1 MAKTFSAAVNH
12 ESHIDEKFL
21 FNSGT
26 FTKSVEHS
34 KSPLQPFKEALDHGA
49 QTLGDAFNAGYN
61 VVELVHKR
69 AWLVDQFLIHAW
81 QLMVSS
87 KDLTLVAVGGY
98 GRGELHP
105 ASDIDLMILEKSK
118 SHKETNQQIQTF
130 LTFLWDIG
138 LEVGQSVRTV
148 KDCILESKADITVA
162 TNIMEARLIIGDSTL
177 FDTMRNKTGPKKI
190 WPSKKF
196 FQAKW
201 QEQIVRHG
209 KYANTEHSLEPNI
222 KEGSG
227 GLRDIQMIGW
237 VAKRHFGVGSLYDLV
252 KHDFLTEE
260 EYQTLYAG
268 QTFLWRIRY
277 ALHIFTG
284 RHDDRLLFDYQRH
297 IANVFGFTAEDN
309 SGVEQFM
316 KMYYQTVRELSR
328 LNEMLLQ
335 HFQEELIYAKRREKI
350 KPINKRFQIRND
362 FIEVCHEQ
370 VFKRYPFALLEIF
383 LLKQQTLSIKGIRAS
398 TIRLIRQYSGL
409 IDNDFRND
417 IKNKSLFMEIIRQ
430 PRYVGH
436 ELRRMHRYGLLSKYL
451 PAFGDIEGQMQFDL
465 FHVYSVDEHILFVIQ
480 NMRYFG
486 LPEYADTFPLCHKV
500 LKTIPKQELL
510 YLAGL
515 FHDIAKGRK
524 GDHAKLGVKDAV
536 DFCKQHGMSKY
547 DTDLVSWLVEN
558 HLILSKTAQR
568 EDIND
573 PEVINK
579 FALTMSDREHLN
591 YLYLLTVADVNGTNP
606 ELWND
611 WKGSL
616 FSQLYN
622 ETTRALRR
630 GLENPFNKEDRIKK
644 TKNTALELVHKRA
657 QSKRDIN
664 QLWESFGEDYFIRCS
679 PDEIAWHTNSIAE
692 NTNQQYPLINI
703 RQQITHGATE
713 IFVYMQNQ
721 DYIFATTT
729 RVLDQ
734 LNLTIVDTRVIVSA
748 DDFTLNTHIIL
759 DQSGESIKDKDDRQE
774 ILNKLHES
782 LSNLGKRLKG
792 LSRPRTRKQKV
803 FPIPTSVQF
812 TQDQSNH
819 RTIMEVIAS
828 DRPGFLSRIGIAL
841 ARSDVRLHNA
851 KIATY
856 GSRVEDIFFITDKED
871 QPITDPIKIESLT
884 NFIIDILA

>member
-1 MAKTFSAAVNH
+1 MPISIQGTSK
-12 ESHIDEKFL
+12 EEIFL
-21 FNSGT
+21 FDNDCFAEELQS
-26 FTKSVEHS
+26 SA
-34 KSPLQPFKEALDHGA
+34 SPLSTYKDTLQKGTQALN
-49 QTLGDAFNAGYN
+49 DAFDSGQN

-69 AWLVDQFLIHAW
+69 AEFIDQLLIHAW
-81 QLMVSS
+81 QSMISCEELA
-87 KDLTLVAVGGY
+87 LVAVGGY

-105 ASDIDLMILEKSK
+105 ASDIDLMILEKSRSNK
-118 SHKETNQQIQTF
+118 TTSEQIQQF

-148 KDCILESKADITVA
+148 KDCLTEGRADITVA
-162 TNIMEARLIIGDSTL
+162 TNIMEARLLVGDTAL
-177 FDTMRNKTGPKKI
+177 FDSMRKLTGPKKI
-190 WPSKKF
+190 WPTRKF
-196 FQAKW
+196 FKAKLL
-201 QEQIVRHG
+201 EQVERHK

-222 KEGSG
+222 KESPG

-237 VAKRHFGVGSLYDLV
+237 VAKRHFAVESLHDLV

-260 EYQTLYAG
+260 EYLRLKAG

-277 ALHIFTG
+277 ALHILTG
-284 RHDDRLLFDYQRH
+284 RHDDRLLFDRQRH
-297 IANVFGFTAEDN
+297 IAELFGFHAEDN

-316 KMYYQTVRELSR
+316 KFYYRMVRELNR

-335 HFQEELIYAKRREKI
+335 HFQEEIIYATRREKI

-362 FIEVCHEQ
+362 FIEVCHDQ
-370 VFKRYPFALLEIF
+370 VFKWYPFALLEVF
-383 LLKQQTLSIKGIRAS
+383 LLIQQTPKIKGIRAS
-398 TIRLIRQYSGL
+398 TIRLIREYSYL
-409 IDNDFRND
+409 IDDEFRND
-417 IKNKSLFMEIIRQ
+417 IRNKSLFMEIIRQ

-436 ELRRMHRYGLLSKYL
+436 ELRRMHRYGILSKYL
-451 PAFGDIEGQMQFDL
+451 PAFGQIEGQMQFDL

-480 NMRYFG
+480 NMRLFA
-486 LPEYADTFPLCHKV
+486 LPEYANTYPLCQKI
-500 LKTIPKQELL
+500 LTILPKQELL

-536 DFCKQHGMSKY
+536 DFCKLHGLSTF
-547 DTDLVSWLVEN
+547 DAELVGWLVEN
-558 HLILSKTAQR
+558 HLVLSKTAQR

-579 FALTMSDREHLN
+579 FAVTMGDRERLN

-606 ELWND
+606 ELWNA
-611 WKGSL
+611 WKDSL

-644 TKNTALELVHKRA
+644 TKHSALALVNKRTK
-657 QSKRDIN
+657 SKFDVG
-664 QLWESFGEDYFIRCS
+664 QLWASLGEDYFIRYS

-692 NTNQQYPLINI
+692 NSKQQYPLIKV
-703 RQQITHGATE
+703 RQQATRGGTE
-713 IFVYMQNQ
+713 IFVYMKNQ
-721 DYIFATTT
+721 DNIFATTT

-734 LNLTIVDTRVIVSA
+734 LGLTIVDARVIASTHGY
-748 DDFTLNTHIIL
+748 TLDTYIVL
-759 DQSGESIKDKDDRQE
+759 DKSGEAIKEKKHREDIVTKLDDA
-774 ILNKLHES
+774 
-782 LSNLGKRLKG
+782 LSNVEQHFKIV
-792 LSRPRTRKQKV
+792 SRPRSRKQKV
-803 FPIPTSVQF
+803 FPIQTRVQF
-812 TQDQSNH
+812 SQDEVNQ

-828 DRPGFLSRIGIAL
+828 DRPGFLSQVGIAL
-841 ARSDVRLHNA
+841 AGCNVRLHGA

-871 QPITDPIKIESLT
+871 QPITDPAKFENLT
-884 NFIIDILA
+884 NFIIETLS

>member
-12 ESHIDEKFL
+12 DSHIDEKFL
-21 FNSGT
+21 FNSDT

-69 AWLVDQFLIHAW
+69 AWLVDQLLIHAW

-105 ASDIDLMILEKSK
+105 ASDIDLMILEKSR

-190 WPSKKF
+190 WPSNKF

-201 QEQIVRHG
+201 QEQIERHE

-222 KEGSG
+222 KEGPG

-237 VAKRHFGVGSLYDLV
+237 VAKRHFGVESLYDLV
-252 KHDFLTEE
+252 KHDFLTQE

-277 ALHIFTG
+277 AIHVFTG
-284 RHDDRLLFDYQRH
+284 RRDDRLLFDYQRH

-316 KMYYQTVRELSR
+316 KMYYQTVRELNR

-398 TIRLIRQYSGL
+398 TIRLILQYSYL
-409 IDNDFRND
+409 IDDDFRND

-436 ELRRMHRYGLLSKYL
+436 ELRRMHRYGILSKYL

-486 LPEYADTFPLCHKV
+486 LPEYADAFPLCHKI

-536 DFCKQHGMSKY
+536 DFCQQHGMSKY
-547 DTDLVSWLVEN
+547 DADLVGWLVEN

-579 FALTMSDREHLN
+579 FALVMSDREHLN

-616 FSQLYN
+616 FSQLYT

-644 TKNTALELVHKRA
+644 TKSATLELVHKRA
-657 QSKRDIN
+657 QSKHDIN

-692 NTNQQYPLINI
+692 NTHQQYPLIKI
-703 RQQITHGATE
+703 RQQTTRGATE

-734 LNLTIVDTRVIVSA
+734 LNLTIVDARVIVSA
-748 DDFTLNTHIIL
+748 DDFTLNTFIIL
-759 DQSGESIKDKDDRQE
+759 DQSGESINDKDERKE
-774 ILNKLHES
+774 IVSKLHEG

-792 LSRPRTRKQKV
+792 ISRPRSRKQKV
-803 FPIPTSVQF
+803 FPIPTSVRF
-812 TQDQSNH
+812 TQDQLNH
-819 RTIMEVIAS
+819 RTIMEVVAS

-841 ARSDVRLHNA
+841 AGSGVRLHNA

-884 NFIIDILA
+884 NFIIDTLA

>member
-1 MAKTFSAAVNH
+1 MVKTFPAATNH

-21 FNSGT
+21 FNSDTFNKSLDRAESALQLFRGVLEHGT
-26 FTKSVEHS
+26 
-34 KSPLQPFKEALDHGA
+34 
-49 QTLGDAFNAGYN
+49 QTLEDAFDTGCN
-61 VVELVHKR
+61 VVELVYKR
-69 AWLVDQFLIHAW
+69 AWLIDQILIQAW
-81 QLMVSS
+81 KLMVDSES
-87 KDLTLVAVGGY
+87 LALVAVGGY

-105 ASDIDLMILEKSK
+105 ASDIDLMILEKSR
-118 SHKETNQQIQTF
+118 SHTETNQQIQTF

-138 LEVGQSVRTV
+138 LEVGHSVRTV
-148 KDCILESKADITVA
+148 KDCVSESKAEVTVA
-162 TNIMEARLIIGDSTL
+162 TNIMETRLIIGDPTL
-177 FDTMRNKTGPKKI
+177 FDTMRNKTGKKKI

-201 QEQIVRHG
+201 QEQIERHE

-222 KEGSG
+222 KEGPG
-227 GLRDIQMIGW
+227 GLRDIQTIAW
-237 VAKRHFGVGSLYDLV
+237 VAKRHFGVENLYDLV
-252 KHDFLTEE
+252 QHDFLTEE

-297 IANVFGFTAEDN
+297 IANVFGFTAKDN

-328 LNEMLLQ
+328 LNEILLQ
-335 HFQEELIYAKRREKI
+335 HFQEELVYAKRKEKI
-350 KPINKRFQIRND
+350 KPVNKRFQIRND
-362 FIEVCHEQ
+362 FIEARHEQ

-398 TIRLIRQYSGL
+398 TIRLIRQYSNL
-409 IDNDFRND
+409 IDDDFRND
-417 IKNKSLFMEIIRQ
+417 IRNKSLFMEIIRQ
-430 PRYVGH
+430 PRHVGH
-436 ELRRMHRYGLLSKYL
+436 ELRRMHRYGILSKYL
-451 PAFGDIEGQMQFDL
+451 PTFGDIEGQMQFDL

-480 NMRYFG
+480 NMQYFSS
-486 LPEYADTFPLCHKV
+486 PEHTETFPLCHKV
-500 LKTIPKQELL
+500 LKMLPKQEIL

-515 FHDIAKGRK
+515 FHDIAKGRG
-524 GDHAKLGVKDAV
+524 GDHSKLGVKDAV
-536 DFCKQHGMSKY
+536 GFCKQHGMSKY
-547 DTDLVSWLVEN
+547 DTDLVGWLVEN
-558 HLILSKTAQR
+558 HLILSKTALR

-591 YLYLLTVADVNGTNP
+591 YLYLLTVADVKGTNP

-611 WKGSL
+611 WKSSL

-644 TKNTALELVHKRA
+644 TKNTALELVHQRA
-657 QSKRDIN
+657 RSKYDIN
-664 QLWESFGEDYFIRCS
+664 QLWESFGEDYFIRCTQ
-679 PDEIAWHTNSIAE
+679 DEIAWHTNSIIE
-692 NTNQQYPLINI
+692 NTRRQYPLVSI
-703 RQQITHGATE
+703 RQQATRGATE

-734 LNLTIVDTRVIVSA
+734 LNLTIVDAKVIVSK
-748 DDFTLNTHIIL
+748 DNFSLNTYIIL
-759 DQSGESIKDKDDRQE
+759 NRSGESIKDKDDRRE
-774 ILNKLHES
+774 ILNKLYES
-782 LSNLGKRLKG
+782 LSNLGKHLKI
-792 LSRPRTRKQKV
+792 LSRPRTRKQKN
-803 FPIPTSVQF
+803 FPISTSVQF
-812 TQDQSNH
+812 TQNQSNH
-819 RTIMEVIAS
+819 RTTMEVIAS
-828 DRPGFLSRIGIAL
+828 DRPGLLSRIGIAL
-841 ARSDVRLHNA
+841 AVSDARLHNA

-884 NFIIDILA
+884 NFIIDTLA